1 MLSASVRK
9 VALAL
14 LICGSSAG
22 VATCKA
28 PSTTHTVPIDG
39 LAFQPP
45 ALTVR
50 AGDSIVWINKDPF
63 PHTVTS
69 QAGGFDSHPLQ
80 QAQSWTYVASKKGEF
95 SYICTLHPTMKGTL
109 RVE

>member
-1 MLSASVRK
+1 MPSASVRK

-14 LICGSSAG
+14 LIGGSSAG
-22 VATCKA
+22 AAACKA
-28 PSTTHTVPIDG
+28 PPTTHRVPIDG
-39 LAFQPP
+39 LAA
-45 ALTVR
+45 ALTVK

-69 QAGGFDSHPLQ
+69 QAGGFDSRPLQ